1 MSMLRVHLIF
11 PMDEGWLECQIDER
25 ATMAENIHL
34 LGKQLCV
41 VYDLD
46 RDMFLDPDLPVQQL
60 QITEGSRLLVY

>member
-1 MSMLRVHLIF
+1 
-11 PMDEGWLECQIDER
+11 
-25 ATMAENIHL
+25 MAENIHL

>member
-1 MSMLRVHLIF
+1 
-11 PMDEGWLECQIDER
+11 MDESWLECQIDER
-25 ATMAENIHL
+25 AAMAENIHL

>member
-1 MSMLRVHLIF
+1 MLRVHLIF
-11 PMDEGWLECQIDER
+11 PMDEGWLEWQIAER